1 MELKQIILK
10 NYNQLSKGQQKV
22 ANYLLEVPKDFAM
35 MSANEIGSKAGV
47 SETTVIRFCYAIK
60 LSGYSDLQKKV
71 REQLLFQ
78 DSSLGDYHSTK
89 LQLAEEPN
97 FFTQVMEKDRE
108 QIKEMMSLV
117 NEDQLN
123 RMVDQ
128 LVKAEAIYISGL
140 GTSFPAA
147 NWLAFT
153 LSLVKDHVK
162 LVRSDT
168 DDILFTL
175 SGMNSQSVMIAI
187 SFHRYLKETIKIG
200 RLAKQQGAYV
210 VGITD
215 SPHSPVSEFSD
226 MLFPIF
232 PFNKSPIDTTTALFS
247 FLNAVVAGVTVKNS
261 NRFKKR
267 KEQYEELFKDYF
279 FVDGGEAN

>member
-1 MELKQIILK
+1 MELKKIILA

-22 ANYLLEVPKDFAM
+22 ANYLLKMPKDFALF
-35 MSANEIGSKAGV
+35 SANEIGFKVGV

-60 LSGYSDLQKKV
+60 LSGFSDLQKKV
-71 REQLLFQ
+71 RELLLYQ
-78 DSSLGDYHSTK
+78 ESSLGTYHTNK

-97 FFTQVMEKDRE
+97 FFAKVMEKDRE
-108 QIKEMMSLV
+108 RIKELMSLV
-117 NEDQLN
+117 NDDELY

-128 LVKAEAIYISGL
+128 LVNAEAIYISGM

-147 NWLAFT
+147 NWLSFT
-153 LSLVKDHVK
+153 LSLVKDRVK
-162 LVRSDT
+162 LVRSDS
-168 DDILFTL
+168 DDIVFTL

-187 SFHRYLKETIKIG
+187 SFHRYLKETIKIAK
-200 RLAKQQGAYV
+200 LAKQQGAIII
-210 VGITD
+210 GITD
-215 SPHSPVSEFSD
+215 SPQSPISEYSD

-232 PFNKSPIDTTTALFS
+232 PFNKSAIDTTTALFS

-261 NRFKKR
+261 NRFEKR

-279 FVDGGEAN
+279 FIDGGEVT

>member
-1 MELKQIILK
+1 MELKKIILYK
-10 NYNQLSKGQQKV
+10 YNELSKGQQKV
-22 ANYLLEVPKDFAM
+22 ANYLLEMPKDFAM
-35 MSANEIGSKAGV
+35 KSANEIGTKAGV
-47 SETTVIRFCYAIK
+47 SETTVIRFCYAIN

-78 DSSLGDYHSTK
+78 ESSLGEYHSTK

-97 FFTQVMEKDRE
+97 FFAKVMEKDRE
-108 QIKEMMSLV
+108 QIKEMMALI

-123 RMVDQ
+123 QLVDQ
-128 LVKAEAIYISGL
+128 IVKADAIYISGL

-147 NWLAFT
+147 NWLSFT
-153 LSLVKDHVK
+153 LGLVKDRVK
-162 LVRSDT
+162 IVRSDT
-168 DDILFTL
+168 DDIVFTL
-175 SGMNSQSVMIAI
+175 SGMNNQSVMIAI

-200 RLAKQQGAYV
+200 RLAKKQGAYI

-215 SPHSPVSEFSD
+215 SPNAPVSEFSD

-232 PFNKSPIDTTTALFS
+232 PFKKSSIDTTTALFS

-261 NRFKKR
+261 NHFEKR
-267 KEQYEELFKDYF
+267 KEQYEELFKDDF
-279 FVDGGEAN
+279 FVDGGDAI